1 MCKAYSR
8 KPEKMCKMHSKK
20 LEKMC
25 FFSFERVLEPKLM
38 FS

>member
-8 KPEKMCKMHSKK
+8 KPEKMCKMHLEK

-25 FFSFERVLEPKLM
+25 LWGEINVFLKLK
-38 FS
+38 

>member
-8 KPEKMCKMHSKK
+8 KPEKMCKMHLEK

-25 FFSFERVLEPKLM
+25 FFSFGRVFCKH
-38 FS
+38 